1 VPVTQ
6 QRRIP
11 ARKSGPYAAWAL
23 PAVTEGVVVKAET
36 AGVGGRRIDAGVAQ
50 AEAVHGQS
58 FARELEENIKA
69 GRYARGVSAR
79 ELETIVRHAAD
90 DGRREG
96 YDEGFARGRQEGYE
110 AGHAE
115 GLAAG
120 RKYLEEAAGRFA
132 GLLESLH
139 KPLLGQDEALREAM
153 LEVTAQ
159 IARAVVR
166 AELVIQPQAVA
177 HVIEEA
183 LAALPLGARNVRVY
197 VSPADR
203 TLLED
208 FGAGEAVPVLL
219 SDAALAP
226 GDCRVEAAESLVDFR
241 QSARLAA
248 ILEQFLGRAGVADG
262 GA

>member
-1 VPVTQ
+1 MSQ

-11 ARKSGPYAAWAL
+11 ARTSASYATWTL
-23 PAVTEGVVVKAET
+23 PAVTEGVVVKAQN
-36 AGVGGRRIDAGVAQ
+36 AGAGGRRVDAGMAQ
-50 AEAVHGQS
+50 ADAVHGES
-58 FARELEENIKA
+58 FERALEENVKA

-79 ELETIVRHAAD
+79 ELEAIVRNAAQE
-90 DGRREG
+90 GRREG
-96 YDEGFARGRQEGYE
+96 HDEGYARGRQEGYE

-139 KPLLGQDEALREAM
+139 QPLLGQDEALREAL

-159 IARAVVR
+159 IARAVIR
-166 AELVIQPQAVA
+166 AELVIQPESVA
-177 HVIEEA
+177 RVIEEA

-197 VSPADR
+197 VSAADR
-203 TLLED
+203 ALLED
-208 FGAGEAVPVLL
+208 FGAGEAVPALRV
-219 SDAALAP
+219 DETLAP

-241 QSARLAA
+241 LSARLAA
-248 ILEQFLGRAGVADG
+248 ILDQFLGRAGVP
-262 GA
+262 GAGT

>member
-1 VPVTQ
+1 VSQ

-11 ARKSGPYAAWAL
+11 AQNCGSYAAWDL
-23 PAVTEGVVVKAET
+23 PAVAEGVVVRAES
-36 AGVGGRRIDAGVAQ
+36 AGAGGRRGDTGMAQ
-50 AEAVHGQS
+50 AEAVRGES
-58 FARELEENIKA
+58 FARELEENIRA

-79 ELETIVRHAAD
+79 ELETIVRDAAEE
-90 DGRREG
+90 GRREG
-96 YDEGFARGRQEGYE
+96 HDEGYARGQREGYE

-132 GLLESLH
+132 GLLEMLH
-139 KPLLGQDEALREAM
+139 QPLLGQEQALREAM

-159 IARAVVR
+159 IARAVIR
-166 AELVIQPQAVA
+166 AELAIQPQSVA

-203 TLLED
+203 VLLED
-208 FGAGEAVPVLL
+208 FGAGEAVPALL
-219 SDAALAP
+219 VDAALAP

-248 ILEQFLGRAGVADG
+248 ILEQFLGRTVVADG

>member
-1 VPVTQ
+1 MS

-11 ARKSGPYAAWAL
+11 ASASAPYAAWTL
-23 PAVTEGVVVKAET
+23 PAVTEGVVVKADS
-36 AGVGGRRIDAGVAQ
+36 AGARRIGSGAAPV
-50 AEAVHGQS
+50 EAVPGQS
-58 FARELEENIKA
+58 FERELEENIRA

-79 ELETIVRHAAD
+79 ELEAIVRHAAEE
-90 DGRREG
+90 GRREG
-96 YDEGFARGRQEGYE
+96 HDEGYARGHEEGYA

-132 GLLESLH
+132 GLLEGLH
-139 KPLLGQDEALREAM
+139 APLLGQEEALREAL

-166 AELVIQPQAVA
+166 AELAIRPESVA

-203 TLLED
+203 VLLED
-208 FGAGEAVPVLL
+208 FGAGEAVPALRVDE
-219 SDAALAP
+219 SLAP
-226 GDCRVEAAESLVDFR
+226 GDCRVESAESLVDFR
-241 QSARLAA
+241 RSARLAA
-248 ILEQFLGRAGVADG
+248 ILEQFLGRAVAADG

>member
-1 VPVTQ
+1 MSQ

-11 ARKSGPYAAWAL
+11 ARTGASYAAWTL
-23 PAVTEGVVVKAET
+23 PAVTEGVVLKADS
-36 AGVGGRRIDAGVAQ
+36 AGGRRIDAGSAQ
-50 AEAVHGQS
+50 AEAVRGES
-58 FARELEENIKA
+58 FQRELEQNIRA
-69 GRYARGVSAR
+69 GRYARGVSAA
-79 ELETIVRHAAD
+79 ELEAIVRHAAEE
-90 DGRREG
+90 GRREG
-96 YDEGFARGRQEGYE
+96 HDEGYARGQQEGYE

-139 KPLLGQDEALREAM
+139 RPLLGQEQELREAM

-159 IARAVVR
+159 IARAVIR
-166 AELVIQPQAVA
+166 AELAIQPESVA

-203 TLLED
+203 ALLED
-208 FGAGEAVPVLL
+208 FGAGEAVPALL
-219 SDAALAP
+219 VDAALAP

-248 ILEQFLGRAGVADG
+248 ILGQFLGRAGVADG

>member
-1 VPVTQ
+1 MSQ

-11 ARKSGPYAAWAL
+11 ARTGASYAAWTL
-23 PAVTEGVVVKAET
+23 PAVTEGVVLKADS
-36 AGVGGRRIDAGVAQ
+36 AGGRRIDAGSAQ
-50 AEAVHGQS
+50 AEAVRGES
-58 FARELEENIKA
+58 FQRELEQNIRA
-69 GRYARGVSAR
+69 GRYARGVSAA
-79 ELETIVRHAAD
+79 ELEAIVRHAAEE
-90 DGRREG
+90 GRRDGHDEG
-96 YDEGFARGRQEGYE
+96 YARGQQEGYE

-115 GLAAG
+115 GMAAG

-139 KPLLGQDEALREAM
+139 RPLLGQEQELREAM

-159 IARAVVR
+159 IAQAVIR
-166 AELVIQPQAVA
+166 AELAIQPESVA

-203 TLLED
+203 ALLED
-208 FGAGEAVPVLL
+208 FGAGEAVPALL
-219 SDAALAP
+219 VDAALAP

-248 ILEQFLGRAGVADG
+248 ILGQFLGRAGVADG

>member
-1 VPVTQ
+1 MSQ

-11 ARKSGPYAAWAL
+11 ARTGAAYAAWIL
-23 PAVTEGVVVKAET
+23 PAVTEGVVLKADS
-36 AGVGGRRIDAGVAQ
+36 AGGRRIDAGAAQ
-50 AEAVHGQS
+50 AEAVRGES
-58 FARELEENIKA
+58 FQRELEQNIRA
-69 GRYARGVSAR
+69 GRYARGVSAA
-79 ELETIVRHAAD
+79 ELEAIVRHAAEE
-90 DGRREG
+90 GRREG
-96 YDEGFARGRQEGYE
+96 HDEGYARGQQEGYE

-139 KPLLGQDEALREAM
+139 RPLLGQEQALREAM

-159 IARAVVR
+159 IARAVIR
-166 AELVIQPQAVA
+166 AELAIQPESVA

-203 TLLED
+203 ALLED
-208 FGAGEAVPVLL
+208 FGAGEAVPALL
-219 SDAALAP
+219 VDAALAP

-248 ILEQFLGRAGVADG
+248 ILGQFLGRAGVAD
-262 GA
+262 ADA